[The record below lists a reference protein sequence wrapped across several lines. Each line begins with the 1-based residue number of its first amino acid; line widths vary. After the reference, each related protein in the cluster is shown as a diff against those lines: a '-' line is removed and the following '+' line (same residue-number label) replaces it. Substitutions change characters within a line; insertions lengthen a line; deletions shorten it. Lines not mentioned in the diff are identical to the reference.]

1 MSKLFAADMYK
12 IIKSKLTLVLLI
24 IAVGLP
30 VLLVLTSFFMKLF
43 AASLVS
49 DPTEEA
55 LINSMF
61 DAKTLM
67 ASSFSMTNNLG
78 LIIPIFSAII
88 VGADLSNGTLR
99 NKIIAGHKRWQ
110 IYLSHLLTMIIYD
123 VVAILIGFGI
133 TALLSI
139 AFFGYGVEFTSAEA
153 LNLVYFIITGVMAF
167 AFLASLSTLLS
178 LVMKSTPL
186 AIVLVVAITFAI
198 TLIASVLPLLEFFD
212 IEKIKYLMYAVPSY
226 VNTQFASD
234 KIDTVMFIISMIS
247 YLFFIAINTVFGILL
262 FNKKELK

>member
-30 VLLVLTSFFMKLF
+30 VLLVLTSFFLQLF
-43 AASLVS
+43 AASLTS

-55 LINSMF
+55 LVSSLF

-99 NKIIAGHKRWQ
+99 NKIIAGHKRWH

-133 TALLSI
+133 TDEI
-139 AFFGYGVEFTSAEA
+139 
-153 LNLVYFIITGVMAF
+153 
-167 AFLASLSTLLS
+167 
-178 LVMKSTPL
+178 
-186 AIVLVVAITFAI
+186 
-198 TLIASVLPLLEFFD
+198 
-212 IEKIKYLMYAVPSY
+212 YAVSIKRGRIKPSSEFCILY
-226 VNTQFASD
+226 YQY
-234 KIDTVMFIISMIS
+234 TV
-247 YLFFIAINTVFGILL
+247 
-262 FNKKELK
+262 K